1 LPLSAFTFLL
11 SPLTFSLSAPKA
23 VTLHDF
29 LSSIRTFVVLC
40 RRELYFK
47 NLAVL
52 NFLTVLPRCRSG
64 CKDAIILIACQVL
77 FSLISAY
84 FFISESLKK
93 RRLFLK
99 RSQMYRDFSRLPKD
113 FYKNLNQLYNCL

>member
-1 LPLSAFTFLL
+1 MSIATHPSLLTTLQLTVLFLQYPSLFFFITRLQSFLLKSKAFAFDL
-11 SPLTFSLSAPKA
+11 SPLTSPA
-23 VTLHDF
+23 VTLHDY

-77 FSLISAY
+77 F
-84 FFISESLKK
+84 
-93 RRLFLK
+93 
-99 RSQMYRDFSRLPKD
+99 
-113 FYKNLNQLYNCL
+113 